1 MAKPKTRFIVCVDRG
16 GNDDLQVGR
25 IYRVLPDAGA
35 RQVQYVRIV
44 DDSEEDYLY
53 PSRLFL
59 SFHAPA
65 QLRLAL
71 EEAGV

>member
-1 MAKPKTRFIVCVDRG
+1 MARRSVRFVVCVDRG
-16 GNDDLQVGR
+16 GNEDLQVGR

-35 RQVQYVRIV
+35 KQVHYVRIV

-59 SFHAPA
+59 SFHAPP
-65 QLRLAL
+65 QLRQAL

>member
-1 MAKPKTRFIVCVDRG
+1 MAKGRARFIVCVDRG
-16 GNDDLQVGR
+16 GNEDLQVGR
-25 IYRVLPDAGA
+25 IYRVLPDARA
-35 RQVQYVRIV
+35 RQLHYVRIV

-59 SFHAPA
+59 AFHAPPS
-65 QLRLAL
+65 LRQAL